1 MREKGG
7 NAGRIIRWVF
17 GHSAQREPC
26 QLIDAG
32 LAVLM
37 RAAVALAA
45 VLIAAASSAADR
57 LPGLGVD
64 AGATTVSGVSSGG
77 YMAVQFHVAHS
88 SMVTGAGVIAA
99 GPYYCARDSVWIAY
113 EDCMT
118 PGLWSTPPDP
128 DALANL
134 AMELGRTGRIDATV
148 NLARSHVWLFSG
160 TRDRTVATA
169 IVDDLR
175 RFYLHI
181 VPEAEV
187 VFVADIEAGHGMVTE
202 DAGSRCGVTEA
213 PFIND
218 CDYDAAGKLLAH
230 LLGPLDP
237 PRPTAT
243 GKIVAFDQRE
253 FADGDAYSISMA
265 DTGYAYIP
273 DSCRHDRCRVHVA
286 FHGCRQNAAAI
297 GERFVREAGY
307 NRWAAANRIVVLYPQ
322 TVARS
327 GWGGTMFHWNFVV
340 NPRACWDW
348 WGYTGSQYHT
358 KQGNQI
364 RAVKAML
371 DRLAEPRKE

>member
-1 MREKGG
+1 MGIHE
-7 NAGRIIRWVF
+7 
-17 GHSAQREPC
+17 E
-26 QLIDAG
+26 
-32 LAVLM
+32 
-37 RAAVALAA
+37 
-45 VLIAAASSAADR
+45 
-57 LPGLGVD
+57 
-64 AGATTVSGVSSGG
+64 
-77 YMAVQFHVAHS
+77 
-88 SMVTGAGVIAA
+88 
-99 GPYYCARDSVWIAY
+99 DS
-113 EDCMT
+113 
-118 PGLWSTPPDP
+118 
-128 DALANL
+128 
-134 AMELGRTGRIDATV
+134 
-148 NLARSHVWLFSG
+148 
-160 TRDRTVATA
+160 
-169 IVDDLR
+169 
-175 RFYLHI
+175 
-181 VPEAEV
+181 
-187 VFVADIEAGHGMVTE
+187 
-202 DAGSRCGVTEA
+202 
-213 PFIND
+213 
-218 CDYDAAGKLLAH
+218 
-230 LLGPLDP
+230 LGPLDP